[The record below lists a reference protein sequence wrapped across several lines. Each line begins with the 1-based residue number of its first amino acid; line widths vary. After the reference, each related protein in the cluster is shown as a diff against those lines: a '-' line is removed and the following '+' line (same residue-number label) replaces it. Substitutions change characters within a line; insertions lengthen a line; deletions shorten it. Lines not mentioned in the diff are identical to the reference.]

1 MPHPWSFRDVF
12 FCKAAPGAR
21 LFAMIRFKRVHLTYQ
36 NGVRA
41 LENVN
46 IEFKKGELCFIV
58 GPTGCG
64 KSSLFKLIYLDEFPT
79 RGRVRLF
86 GKDTF
91 DIPDHQVPYLRRK
104 VGVVFQDFKLLPNK
118 TVRENVAFALEVTG
132 ASRYEIERRTPQVL
146 DQVGLLAKIDAFP
159 AALSGGEIQRVAI
172 ARAIVNEPLILLADE
187 PTGNLDPDTSQ
198 GIIQVLQRIQTRGT
212 TVLVASHDIPTV
224 ERFAPRIVSIQ
235 NGGIESDRLVTRIDM
250 SMPPA
255 EKG

>member
-1 MPHPWSFRDVF
+1 
-12 FCKAAPGAR
+12 
-21 LFAMIRFKRVHLTYQ
+21 MIRFKRVHLTYP

-41 LENVN
+41 LENIN
-46 IEFKKGELCFIV
+46 LEFKKGELCFLV

-64 KSSLFKLIYLDEFPT
+64 KSSLFKLIYLDTYPT
-79 RGRVRLF
+79 RGRVLLF

-104 VGVVFQDFKLLPNK
+104 VGVVFQDFKLLANK

-146 DQVGLLAKIDAFP
+146 DQVGLLGKIDHFP

-187 PTGNLDPDTSQ
+187 PTGNLDPETSL
-198 GIIQVLQRIQTRGT
+198 GILQVLQRIQTRGT
-212 TVLVASHDIPTV
+212 TVLIASHDIATV
-224 ERFAPRIVSIQ
+224 ERYAPRIISVQS
-235 NGGIESDRLVTRIDM
+235 GSIESDKIVIRHEIST
-250 SMPPA
+250 PPA
-255 EKG
+255 DKG